1 MLFHC
6 SFDYE
11 LHMHQ
16 SHEVAPHRVVALW
29 LWQKTKKTGGFS
41 KHSLCCAEYCSV
53 VGIDFI

>member
-29 LWQKTKKTGGFS
+29 LWQKTKKLEAFPNTA
-41 KHSLCCAEYCSV
+41 CAVLS
-53 VGIDFI
+53 IAQ